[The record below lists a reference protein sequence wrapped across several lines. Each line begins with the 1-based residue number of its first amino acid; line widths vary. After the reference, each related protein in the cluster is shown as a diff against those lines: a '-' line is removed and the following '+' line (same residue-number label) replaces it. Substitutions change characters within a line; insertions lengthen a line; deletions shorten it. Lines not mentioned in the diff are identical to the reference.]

1 MSTRRLFHYHSVVGH
16 TYIPGLRARIP
27 HESGGYLIECNQAGF
42 RSSTEFSKK
51 KPEGKFRILLF
62 GDSFTAG
69 DGVSN
74 QYRYS
79 DLLPSMLGK
88 TVEVYNFGLSGT
100 GTDQQYLCYRE
111 FAKDIEADLLV
122 LGIYVENIR
131 RNVAHYRPFV
141 DTDSAIR
148 YYSKLWYS
156 LGDDQ
161 SLKLN
166 GVPVSRYPI
175 DPSALPY
182 SERATIDRS
191 GRYVRLRSFV
201 RKLGNNPIQLI
212 QRLSRYQPLP
222 NYSNAQNYDW
232 RLMHAILNSWIND
245 VPIPVLLFP
254 IPIYQYVENTA
265 NPRPMRARFQELA
278 NASSCHLVDP
288 LPDLWLRS
296 KADRRRFRFEND
308 SHLTTSGHEALALTL
323 SKSISKLFH
332 L

>member
-1 MSTRRLFHYHSVVGH
+1 MSTRRLFQYHPVVGH
-16 TYIPGLRARIP
+16 TYVPGLRARIP
-27 HESGGYLIECNQAGF
+27 HESGGYLIKCNQAGF
-42 RSSTEFSKK
+42 RSSTEFVKK
-51 KPEGKFRILLF
+51 KSENKFRILLF

-79 DLLPSMLGK
+79 DLLPSLLGNS
-88 TVEVYNFGLSGT
+88 VEVYNFGLSGT

-131 RNVAHYRPFV
+131 RNVAHYRPFLDNDDV
-141 DTDSAIR
+141 VR
-148 YYSKLWYS
+148 YYPKPWYELSGDGS
-156 LGDDQ
+156 LR
-161 SLKLN
+161 LN
-166 GVPVSRYPI
+166 GVPLSRYPSN
-175 DPSALPY
+175 PSALPY

-191 GRYVRLRSFV
+191 GRYVRLRRFV
-201 RKLGNNPIQLI
+201 RKLGNNPVQII

-232 RLMHAILNSWIND
+232 RLMHAIVNLWANNVS
-245 VPIPVLLFP
+245 IPVLLFP
-254 IPIYQYVENTA
+254 IPIHQYVENTA
-265 NPRPMRARFQELA
+265 NPRPMRTRFQELA
-278 NASSCHLVDP
+278 EVSSCHLIDP

-296 KADRRRFRFEND
+296 TADRRQFRFEND
-308 SHLTTSGHEALALTL
+308 SHLTKSGHEALALVL

-332 L
+332 I

>member
-1 MSTRRLFHYHSVVGH
+1 MSTRRLFRYHPIVGH
-16 TYIPGLRARIP
+16 TFIPSLRARIP

-42 RSSTEFSKK
+42 RSSTEFVKK
-51 KPEGKFRILLF
+51 KSEHIFRILLF

-79 DLLPSMLGK
+79 DLLPSLIGNS
-88 TVEVYNFGLSGT
+88 VEVYNFGLSGT

-131 RNVAHYRPFV
+131 RNVARYRPFV
-141 DTDSAIR
+141 DANNVTR
-148 YYSKLWYS
+148 YYSKIWYS
-156 LGDDQ
+156 LDDNK

-166 GVPVSRYPI
+166 GVPASRHPI
-175 DPSALPY
+175 DPSSLNY

-191 GRYVRLRSFV
+191 GRYVHLRKFV
-201 RKLGNNPIQLI
+201 RKLGNNPAQLI

-222 NYSNAQNYDW
+222 NYSNPHNYDW
-232 RLMHAILNSWIND
+232 RLMHAILDSWINE
-245 VPIPVLLFP
+245 VSIPVLLFP
-254 IPIYQYVENTA
+254 IPIHQYVENTT
-265 NPRPMRARFQELA
+265 NPRPMRTRFQELA
-278 NASSCHLVDP
+278 ESSNCHLVDP

-296 KADRRRFRFEND
+296 TSEKRKFRFEHD
-308 SHLTTSGHEALALTL
+308 SHLTKLGHEALALVL
-323 SKSISKLFH
+323 SEGISRLFH
-332 L
+332 V